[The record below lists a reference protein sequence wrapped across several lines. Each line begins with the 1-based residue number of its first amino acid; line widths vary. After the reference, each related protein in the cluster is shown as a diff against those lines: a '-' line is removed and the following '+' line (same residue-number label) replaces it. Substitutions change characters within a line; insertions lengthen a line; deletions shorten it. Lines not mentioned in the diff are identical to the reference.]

1 MIITLVVDSY
11 KDASNGITITTRRFA
26 KILSEHGHEVFIMA
40 GSVDDDEYIKGVEL
54 GISKIPVLYQVSRS
68 QGFFFA
74 KVNKEKIKEQVL
86 KSDIVH
92 FLVPFRVESYAK
104 KLCDEYNIPSTAA
117 FHLQPE
123 NITSTLRLNKLDF
136 ANNFIYAH
144 FKKFYDKFNHVHCP
158 SDMIANQLREH
169 GYTSNLHVI
178 SNGVSP
184 IFKKKEVERK
194 AAWKDKFVILMIG
207 RLSVEKR
214 QDLIINAVLNSKYE
228 KNIQIVLAGKGPER
242 ARYEEMGLQLTNK
255 IEFGFYSEEELVD
268 IINQADLYVHS
279 SDAEIEAISCIEAF
293 SCGIVPIISDSK
305 ISATNQFAL
314 DELNLFNKGNFISLR
329 DKIEYWYD
337 NPELKAKRSEEY
349 IEYSKQFAL
358 ENCVYKLEEVFKE
371 AINEVKGTK

>member
-136 ANNFIYAH
+136 ANNFIYVH

>member
-358 ENCVYKLEEVFKE
+358 ENCVYKLEDVFKE